1 MKTNDPAHTDA
12 RPANQPAVCPSK
24 TPADSAAVGTRTV
37 MNGDINGAN
46 RLFGGRLME
55 WIDSIA
61 GVAARRHCG
70 QQVTTARVDTL
81 EFKHPALLN
90 DIVVLR
96 ARVTYVGRTS
106 LEVRVDSYQ
115 ENIATGE
122 HTVINTAYL
131 TEVCIDD
138 DGTPVPVPYG
148 LKLESEADRA
158 EYDRALFRREIRKAR
173 AESGV

>member
-1 MKTNDPAHTDA
+1 MDSDNKTPLDA
-12 RPANQPAVCPSK
+12 RPAK
-24 TPADSAAVGTRTV
+24 TPDDSAAVGTRTV

-70 QQVTTARVDTL
+70 CQVTTARVDTL
-81 EFKHPALLN
+81 EFLHPALIN
-90 DIVVLR
+90 DVVVLR

-138 DGTPVPVPYG
+138 DGRPIPVPYG
-148 LKLESEADRA
+148 LKLVTEEDKA
-158 EYDRALFRREIRKAR
+158 EHDRALFRREIRHAR
-173 AESGV
+173 AQSGV